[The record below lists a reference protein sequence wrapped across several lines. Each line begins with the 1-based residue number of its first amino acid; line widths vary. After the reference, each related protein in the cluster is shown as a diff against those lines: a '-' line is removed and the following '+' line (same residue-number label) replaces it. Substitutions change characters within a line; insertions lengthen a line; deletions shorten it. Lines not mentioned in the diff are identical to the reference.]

1 MNYKVNME
9 KRDIEEILAE
19 LIDVLED
26 PQESNISKELE
37 ASTFGSLQGN
47 DSITQY
53 LRETMSSD
61 IKRYFSVSS
70 DKERDQIKGA
80 FSRTSYLLGKIV
92 THNTKEKK
100 KENLHKV

>member
-1 MNYKVNME
+1 M
-9 KRDIEEILAE
+9 IEEREIDEILKALVGVMDATPE
-19 LIDVLED
+19 N
-26 PQESNISKELE
+26 NITKELE